1 MEGVN
6 INKWHMPYEPDPQYS
21 KRVAYFCMEFGIHQA
36 LKIYSGGLGFLAGS
50 HMRSGYEQK
59 QNMVGIG
66 MLWKYGYYDQVRR
79 SNRQME
85 ARFVKKFYSF
95 LQPTDIIVPVY
106 IDRHLVYVKA
116 IYLAPEVFDTVPMYL
131 LTTDIPEN
139 DYLARTIT
147 HKLYDS
153 DTSARIAQNI
163 VLGIGGAKVVDA
175 LGGVDIYHMNE
186 GHALPLAFHLYS
198 KYHDAAEIRKRLVF
212 TTHTPEA
219 AGNEEHNIHMLE
231 KMGFFAYHPMD
242 AVRKITGVTGDMFSH
257 TLVALRM
264 AKIANGVSEMHGEVA
279 REMWSEHKDTGICE
293 ITHITNAQNQ
303 KYWQDPKIARYTRE
317 GRNEKLVERKKEL
330 KQMLFELIAN
340 WTGKLFS
347 PDKFTMV
354 WARRFAHYKRAD
366 LMLLDEE
373 RFQKLINNKKYP
385 VQIIWAGKPYPT
397 DQGAVSTFDNLMT
410 TFEKVSNCTVLTGY
424 ELFLSQRLKKGS
436 DAWLNTPRIYR
447 EASGTSGMTAAMNG
461 TVNIS
466 IPDGWVPEY
475 AEHGKNSFLI
485 HHGDTSKTQEEQDI
499 EVCNNLYDILE
510 NEVLPMY
517 YDEPDKWI
525 EMMRENI
532 STVVPEFGSNRM
544 ADEYYTKLFNYDPI
558 RD

>member
-1 MEGVN
+1 MEEVN
-6 INKWHMPYEPDPQYS
+6 INKWHMPYDPDPKYS
-21 KRVAYFCMEFGIHQA
+21 KRVAYFCMEFAIHQA

-85 ARFVKKFYSF
+85 ARYVKKFYSF
-95 LQPTDIIVPVY
+95 LEPTDIIVPVY

-116 IYLAPEVFDTVPMYL
+116 LYLSPEVFGTVPMYF

-163 VLGIGGAKVVDA
+163 VLGIGGAKVIDA

-198 KYHDAAEIRKRLVF
+198 KYHDIHELKKHIVF

-242 AVRKITGVTGDMFSH
+242 TVRKITGVTGDMFSH
-257 TLVALRM
+257 TLVALRL
-264 AKIANGVSEMHGEVA
+264 AKIANGVSKLHGEVA
-279 REMWSEHKDTGICE
+279 REMWSQYQDTGICE
-293 ITHITNAQNQ
+293 ITHITNSQNQ
-303 KYWQDPKIARYTRE
+303 KYWQDAKLARYTNE
-317 GRNEKLVERKKEL
+317 GRNEKIIERKKEL
-330 KQMLFELIAN
+330 KHTLFELVAN
-340 WTGKLFS
+340 RTGKLFS
-347 PDKFTMV
+347 DDVFTLV
-354 WARRFAHYKRAD
+354 WARRFAAYKRAD
-366 LMLLDEE
+366 IMLKDEE
-373 RFQKLINNKKYP
+373 RFHKLINNSKYP
-385 VQIIWAGKPYPT
+385 IQIIWSGKPYPT
-397 DQGAVSTFDNLMT
+397 DHGAVSTFDNLMA
-410 TFEKVSNCTVLTGY
+410 TFEKVPNCTVLTGY

-461 TVNIS
+461 SINIS

-475 AEHGKNSFLI
+475 AIHGQNTFLI
-485 HHGDTSKTQEEQDI
+485 NQGDPAKGQEDQDWT
-499 EVCNNLYDILE
+499 VCQNLYDILE
-510 NEVLPMY
+510 NEALPLY
-517 YDEPDKWI
+517 YDHPDKWV
-525 EMMRENI
+525 EMMKENI
-532 STVVPEFGSNRM
+532 STVVPQFGSNRM
-544 ADEYYTKLFNYDPI
+544 ADEYYTKLFNYEPVL
-558 RD
+558 